1 MKYFK
6 LFFIRRKLVFQSFID
21 IILLIFILNLFD
33 LINFFNLIKM
43 IFLWTIISYIVG
55 KYHHQ
60 GNKLLDIFNL
70 LIKTVIA
77 AIFFINITL
86 LLSIPFY
93 KLTLNYIYL
102 NYFDRN
108 ILIFFCL
115 SFLIQSILI
124 SIIFTNENVLRKWI
138 IINSDLMDK
147 LNLIESKYDLFE
159 NHTFKFLGE
168 LDFIDPSFFDG
179 VIIDSRKKTND
190 VKEKILNLKKK
201 GFKIYQIIE
210 WSDIFLQKIPLNLF
224 SYDYIVNNI
233 LFHRQG
239 GVNYRVKRIGEYLL
253 TMFLIVITFPLL
265 VVAAILIYINDRGP
279 IFYTQARTGLN
290 CKIIKITKL
299 RTMNV
304 NAEKDGVMWSKK
316 NDSRVTKIGKIIRKY
331 RIDELPQ
338 LFSII
343 KGDMSLIGPRP
354 ERPEFDELLSK
365 DIPFYYNRYDI
376 LPGISGWAQVNYPY
390 GASINDSRIKLS
402 YDIYYLRNYGIM
414 IDFLILF
421 KTIKL
426 VFNGLGSNSKK

>member
-21 IILLIFILNLFD
+21 IILLIFILNLYD
-33 LINFFNLIKM
+33 SINFFNLIKM